1 MVYGG
6 QRDGVRGRPV
16 RKHLVYTGPRT
27 VTGPSPTPTVEWSSA
42 VEGAHWWPI
51 FRWVW
56 SYWAGSRG

>member
-16 RKHLVYTGPRT
+16 RKHRVYTGPRT
-27 VTGPSPTPTVEWSSA
+27 VTGLLHLVELSSA

-51 FRWVW
+51 FRWAW